1 MMNQNHQMAAL
12 QRSLSEQNMPKI
24 AGYLNGRF
32 HETLSENNI
41 LKDFKCQKLAK
52 NLFPSQVRKIE
63 CRIKI
68 ILDSSKKFENLGLF
82 LARLKII

>member
-1 MMNQNHQMAAL
+1 MMMNQNHQIAAL
-12 QRSLSEQNMPKI
+12 QRSLSEQNMPKV

-52 NLFPSQVRKIE
+52 NLFPSQVQK
-63 CRIKI
+63 IKI
-68 ILDSSKKFENLGLF
+68 ILI
-82 LARLKII
+82 RL